1 MRNLADTRSLQNVDI
16 PFLAECLY
24 CFEVYHCLEMGEV
37 FDLSLCGKYNLFLFG
52 WQYLSHRNLQKF
64 SRQKS
69 IDQISIT
76 TQALQASSETVVC
89 LQKKK
94 INILVYFQTSMF
106 IIYGYIL
113 LLFLVNNLWDF
124 PSCIMLPMGVI

>member
-1 MRNLADTRSLQNVDI
+1 MILIWLKTFCCHGNNRCIRNLADTRSLQNVDI

-94 INILVYFQTSMF
+94 SIFWCTF
-106 IIYGYIL
+106 K
-113 LLFLVNNLWDF
+113 
-124 PSCIMLPMGVI
+124 LPCLSYMAISYYCF

>member
-1 MRNLADTRSLQNVDI
+1 
-16 PFLAECLY
+16 
-24 CFEVYHCLEMGEV
+24 MGEV

-64 SRQKS
+64 ARQKS

-89 LQKKK
+89 LQKK